1 MDRRRRRRRS
11 CRFCSSIAILVRARA
26 YAFLVGGGAAWGTQL
41 PPREFALEPSPP
53 PPNLYIVRIYTY
65 AQRAVCSMIGRFF
78 FLFPATTCRRR
89 YLCEQSDI
97 YIYFLFF
104 PLLVFGFFFFFL
116 YFYHLPV
123 YVYSVCVCRSR
134 IQLYSTHF
142 IALYR
147 HPPPT
152 FIRSSSNGN
161 RAQSFYIHHKYRV
174 RSTVVSNST
183 PSTNPCILQ

>member
-26 YAFLVGGGAAWGTQL
+26 CAFLVGGGAAWGTQL
-41 PPREFALEPSPP
+41 PPREFALEPPPP

-65 AQRAVCSMIGRFF
+65 AQRAVCSMVGRFF
-78 FLFPATTCRRR
+78 FYFPLRRVVVVI
-89 YLCEQSDI
+89 CASNPI
-97 YIYFLFF
+97 YIFIFYFFLFWF
-104 PLLVFGFFFFFL
+104 SVFLFFL